1 MLYQKDSKK
10 NCEYKELKCL
20 RLELVNYII
29 CLNNK
34 DAELF
39 EEKCKIQKYK
49 LLSYEDSLLHLK
61 ENNHN
66 ESIYT
71 INLRERNKK
80 QNNRIHKDDDYDNK
94 EEKNFL
100 NKKRNENNNKKK
112 EVKLKNNS
120 KYIVLEKNSK
130 EYLNGN
136 LIPISE
142 IYKMV
147 KCFYDKM
154 KTKREKKIIPD
165 KIKLSLDEMRTL
177 KLNLKKKI
185 ENLGLSQIKD
195 INDKYFNQNQ
205 ENDKINIDLNK
216 LSQEQL
222 KRLLIDIEE
231 LEDLNK
237 YNPNFINYK
246 EELRRRIPDNQKV
259 SQFKIFSRDNNLNHD
274 FDISESD
281 SDSNNNDTMSEK
293 SDLQNKFNDSL
304 ENTNNYENL
313 MENFDYFINDD
324 ESIKNFNDGLNQK
337 FENLIQEEIEN
348 LHKNEIEKEK
358 DNLNDNKKD
367 DIKKESD
374 YLYEIKKE
382 RDNLYE
388 IKKENNN
395 IYEIKKERDN
405 LYEIKKENNNLYE
418 IKKENNNLYN
428 LINDDKNNS
437 DSIQKDYFND
447 DLNNNSIESD
457 IEYDPKSVITLH
469 ESDENSNI
477 FNDFHNI
484 NFIKNKKNNLNK
496 KFNLNNSNY
505 NNSNNNK
512 NIQLNENVI
521 NYISDDETISQE

>member
-120 KYIVLEKNSK
+120 KYIVIEKNSK

-185 ENLGLSQIKD
+185 QNLSLNQIKE
-195 INDKYFNQNQ
+195 INNKYFNTNS
-205 ENDKINIDLNK
+205 ENDKIDINLNQ
-216 LSQEQL
+216 LSQEVL
-222 KRLLIDIEE
+222 KRLQIDIEE

-259 SQFKIFSRDNNLNHD
+259 SQFKIFSQDNDNHD
-274 FDISESD
+274 SEFTDSDSESD
-281 SDSNNNDTMSEK
+281 DDDDNLSEK
-293 SDLQNKFNDSL
+293 SDFQKKFIDNL
-304 ENTNNYENL
+304 ENN
-313 MENFDYFINDD
+313 
-324 ESIKNFNDGLNQK
+324 
-337 FENLIQEEIEN
+337 
-348 LHKNEIEKEK
+348 
-358 DNLNDNKKD
+358 
-367 DIKKESD
+367 
-374 YLYEIKKE
+374 
-382 RDNLYE
+382 
-388 IKKENNN
+388 
-395 IYEIKKERDN
+395 
-405 LYEIKKENNNLYE
+405 
-418 IKKENNNLYN
+418 
-428 LINDDKNNS
+428 
-437 DSIQKDYFND
+437 
-447 DLNNNSIESD
+447 
-457 IEYDPKSVITLH
+457 
-469 ESDENSNI
+469 
-477 FNDFHNI
+477 
-484 NFIKNKKNNLNK
+484 
-496 KFNLNNSNY
+496 
-505 NNSNNNK
+505 
-512 NIQLNENVI
+512 
-521 NYISDDETISQE
+521 